1 MYLKKLTYL
10 LLLLFLW
17 TSTLLASPTKE
28 AILTLDTIGHIG
40 KIRDIIVSKSGDIIS
55 ASTDKTIRVWDS
67 KTGKEKRKILGQI
80 GVGNRGVIY
89 AIALSNDEK
98 YLAVGGY
105 LGGGQ
110 IRLYNYQ
117 SGKLLALLRS
127 HTSTV
132 IDLNFSKDGH
142 YLLSSSADKTVKIWN
157 MNSIENNPLLETIS
171 FHKDFVYAVAFTS
184 ENNIVSAGYDNTIAL
199 HSLSGTLLKSYTH
212 NKKLQYI
219 AIKENT
225 IATSGDGDEI
235 LLFDNTLRL
244 KQKIKNKIKP
254 SGLAYSPNESYLI
267 VGSGGY
273 AFNDI
278 KKQDI
283 LFPFNI
289 NIYDAKNNYK
299 KISSLDNKHSNTAN
313 VVGFIDDRTAVSAG
327 GGSNEI
333 YVWDIFNST
342 VKTKIIGQ
350 GGSFHSVGI
359 EGDIIGFRYSWMTA
373 KKYSSFTK
381 SLNLKTLEFFNTVDP
396 AILSSINSKGLSVS
410 KGGPYGYSNATLNIE
425 EKKISITRNPS
436 NGMRH
441 RCYGW
446 YKNYIIS
453 GGDFGQL
460 EIYDHNGQSVANL
473 IGHTGKI
480 VSIALYGDT
489 LVSASEDLT
498 IKLWDLKQITKRLKI
513 KIMKVVRNSLANK
526 SGLQVNDQI
535 ISINQHRFRSR
546 KQFNKYL
553 SQKNKKF
560 VFQVLR
566 DGKELNVT
574 INKLQ
579 GPIGFYTQY
588 TINPIVSLFIDDNNE
603 WVLWTQDG
611 FFNASKDGTKYIGYH
626 INQGSNKEAE
636 YVGVDALYSTF
647 YRPDLILKALKGE
660 DLSKYAKNIN
670 IENLLQDGF
679 APEVHILTKTQ
690 KTKKQ
695 DFEIKVQVCPKEK
708 GGYDNLALT
717 INDIPVQVI
726 DTGRALKIKK
736 KSKRDDCF
744 IYNQTISLMSG
755 KNTIGFKATNKA
767 GNIESKVDT
776 IELTFD
782 NTQLKQQIKTRLA
795 KVVAD
800 DKINDLHIL
809 AIAVNKYQDKELQLN
824 YSIHDATQMLNT
836 IQDVGKPLFNKVHT
850 YKLFDKAVTKSN
862 IKKAFKNIKS
872 SRDDVFLLYIAGHG
886 ITDQYNG
893 NYYYIP
899 FDFINKDDKEAVQ
912 MQGIGQQDFMIGLSN
927 ITALKSLVLLDTCDS
942 GSFVEADMQK
952 TTTNRLAKATGRATI
967 SASSKSQVALE
978 GFKEHGVFT
987 YTLLEALKGKG
998 YNADNQISTN
1008 ELSDYVETTLPNR
1021 TFLKWGYRQIPQKSM
1036 YGVDFI
1042 LGEKIDK

>member
-10 LLLLFLW
+10 LLLLLLW
-17 TSTLLASPTKE
+17 TSTLFASPTKE
-28 AILTLDTIGHIG
+28 AILTLDTVGHIG
-40 KIRDIIVSKSGDIIS
+40 KIRDIIVTKSGDIIS
-55 ASTDKTIRVWDS
+55 ASTDKTIKVWDS
-67 KTGKEKRKILGQI
+67 ITGKEKRKILGQI
-80 GVGNRGVIY
+80 GVGNGGVIY

-105 LGGGQ
+105 LGGNK

-117 SGKLLALLRS
+117 NGKLVAILKS
-127 HTSTV
+127 HTSTI

-142 YLLSSSADKTVKIWN
+142 YLVSSSADKTVKIWD
-157 MNSIENNPLLETIS
+157 MNSLQNNPLFETIS
-171 FHKDFVYAVAFTS
+171 FHTNFVYAVAFTS
-184 ENNIVSAGYDNTIAL
+184 ENNIVSAGYDNIIAL
-199 HSLSGTLLKSYTH
+199 HSVSGKLLKSYTH
-212 NKKLQYI
+212 NEKLQYI
-219 AIKENT
+219 AIKDNT
-225 IATSGDGDEI
+225 IAASGYGDQI
-235 LLFDNTLRL
+235 LLFDNNLSL

-254 SGLAYSPNESYLI
+254 SGLSYSPNERYLI

-278 KKQDI
+278 KKRDI

-313 VVGFIDDRTAVSAG
+313 AVGFIDDRTAVSAG
-327 GGSNEI
+327 GSSNEI

-350 GGSFHSVGI
+350 GGSFSSVGI
-359 EGDIIGFRYSWMTA
+359 DGDVVGFRYSWMTV

-381 SLNLKTLEFFNTVDP
+381 SLSLKTFEFFNKVDSS
-396 AILSSINSKGLSVS
+396 ILGHINSKGLSHS
-410 KGGPYGYSNATLNIE
+410 KGGPYGYSSATLNIE
-425 EKKISITRNPS
+425 GKNISITRNTS

-441 RCYGW
+441 TCYGW

-453 GGDFGQL
+453 GGDFGHL
-460 EIYDHNGQSVANL
+460 EIYDSNGQSVANL
-473 IGHTGKI
+473 VGHTGKI
-480 VSIALYGDT
+480 VSIALDGDT

-498 IKLWDLKQITKRLKI
+498 IKVWDLKQITKRLKI
-513 KIMKVVRNSLANK
+513 KVMKIVRNSIAHK
-526 SGLQVNDQI
+526 SGLKVNDQI
-535 ISINQHRFRSR
+535 ISIDQHKFRSR

-560 VFQVLR
+560 VFTILR
-566 DGKELNVT
+566 NGKEFNVT
-574 INKLQ
+574 INKSQ
-579 GPIGFYTQY
+579 GPMGFFTQY

-611 FFNASKDGTKYIGYH
+611 FFNASKNGTKYIGYH
-626 INQGSNKEAE
+626 INQGPNKEAE
-636 YVGVDALYSTF
+636 YVSVDALYKTF
-647 YRPDLILKALKGE
+647 YRPDLIQKALKGE
-660 DLSKYAKNIN
+660 DLSEYSKNIN
-670 IENLLQDGF
+670 IEKLLKDGL
-679 APEVHILTKTQ
+679 APEVNILTKTKNT
-690 KTKKQ
+690 KTQ
-695 DFEIKVQVCPKEK
+695 DINVKVQVCPKEK

-744 IYNQTISLMSG
+744 TYDQTISLASG

-776 IELTFD
+776 IEVTFD
-782 NTQLKQQIKTRLA
+782 DTQLKQQIKTRLA
-795 KVVAD
+795 KAGVD

-824 YSIHDATQMLNT
+824 YSINDATQMLNT
-836 IQDVGKPLFNKVHT
+836 IQDVAKPLFNKVHT
-850 YKLFDKAVTKSN
+850 YKLFDKEVTKLN
-862 IKKAFKNIKS
+862 IKKAFKDIKS
-872 SRDDVFLLYIAGHG
+872 KRDDVFLLYIAGHG

-899 FDFINKDDKEAVQ
+899 FDFINKDDEKAVQ
-912 MQGIGQQDFMIGLSN
+912 NQGVGQQDFMLGLSN

-998 YNADNQISTN
+998 YKDDNQITTN
-1008 ELSDYVETTLPNR
+1008 ELSDYVEDILPNR
-1021 TFLKWGYRQIPQKSM
+1021 TFEKWGYRQIPQKSM
-1036 YGVDFI
+1036 YGVDFNI
-1042 LGEKIDK
+1042 GVK